1 MTGARPVDRRRRRPL
16 ARRPGLFVFVGWVL
30 LAGVVAV
37 GRFLDGDPDEEQ
49 EEVAV
54 APATV
59 VAEPEHAP
67 VRVVATPPAPAPEP
81 VTLPKKKRALPKPFE
96 AVREF
101 ASPLLMPRLHLSRA
115 LVPKLVGLRSLLARA
130 RPGEPVA
137 VTLTAYCLQ
146 GTTRRDQ
153 LVREGIVAADPRVFP
168 LGGYVEVYVGRKYH
182 GRFLIDDTGSRI
194 RDGFLD
200 IWTPCCREAR
210 RFGRQHGTAVLVPR
224 PRGAHKDTLLTGRLR
239 GLAAR

>member
-1 MTGARPVDRRRRRPL
+1 MTAQRGGDGRPIDRRRRTSKLVSLGGALGLLCIGTAATVSVRPMWRHAPSDADRPVVIAPAL
-16 ARRPGLFVFVGWVL
+16 RPFAPIRLDGALVKGAARDW
-30 LAGVVAV
+30 AV
-37 GRFLDGDPDEEQ
+37 GRKQPI
-49 EEVAV
+49 AY
-54 APATV
+54 
-59 VAEPEHAP
+59 
-67 VRVVATPPAPAPEP
+67 
-81 VTLPKKKRALPKPFE
+81 
-96 AVREF
+96 
-101 ASPLLMPRLHLSRA
+101 
-115 LVPKLVGLRSLLARA
+115 
-130 RPGEPVA
+130 GEPVP
-137 VTLTAYCLQ
+137 VQLTAYCLQ

-194 RDGFLD
+194 RDGILD
-200 IWTPCCREAR
+200 IWTPSCREAR